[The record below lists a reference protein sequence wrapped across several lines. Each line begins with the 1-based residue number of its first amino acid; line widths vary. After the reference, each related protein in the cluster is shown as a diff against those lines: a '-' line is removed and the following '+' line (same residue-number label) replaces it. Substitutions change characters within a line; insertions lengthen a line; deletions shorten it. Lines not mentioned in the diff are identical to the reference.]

1 MYKKITVWQYGIPHC
16 FLKIL
21 IIMKL
26 SLFLLLV
33 TFFQVSALTYGQKV
47 SVRVTKVP
55 LKTVLYELSKQTNYN
70 FIADADLSAKVGP
83 ISMDV
88 KNMEW
93 NHVVEK
99 CFTGIPLKIV
109 LNKEDKMVF
118 IQAAPV
124 AKAAY
129 NDKEKS
135 TQQLTVAGRVST
147 PEGIA
152 MAGVSVA
159 TTNATKKAFTDKQ
172 GNYSIAV
179 SPTDTLVYSFI
190 GYVRQIQVVQGRTK
204 IDVSLKMAE
213 EKIEDVVVIGYG
225 EVKKADITGAIGSV
239 DVKAMQKA
247 PVATFDQA
255 LAGRVAGVQV
265 SGNDGQPGSVNNI
278 VIRGANS
285 LTQDN
290 SPLYVVDGFPIEAF
304 NESPV
309 SPSDIESIQVLKDAS
324 ATSIYGSR
332 GANGVIIITT
342 KQGTKSTPVIAVN
355 SYYGIQAVNKK
366 LDVLSPYEFVKYQ
379 QELNPTTTE
388 RLYLDGRTL
397 EDYKNLPGVDMQG
410 ALFRRAPM
418 WNNDISFRGGSQN
431 TQYSVF
437 ANILKSDGVILNS
450 GFNRAQGKF
459 TLSQQLK
466 KNIKAYV
473 NASYTKTTT
482 SGSIVSDPTGGIP
495 SLSLIYS
502 ALGYRPI
509 SGFDD
514 VDLMDE
520 FFDPAVITETP
531 TDYRVNPIISVQN
544 ELNERILGST
554 IINGYLDFKLTEH
567 LLLKLRGGVVS
578 NNLNTSTL
586 YNSKT
591 QIGSPNYP
599 TSKGT
604 TGSVFE
610 RKMDNWLNEN
620 TLTYNRKIGKHRFDA
635 LAGFTLQENRLGYS
649 GYTASFIQNEE
660 LGIDGI
666 DLSTSIVPETYHKE
680 WSLASFLGRVNY
692 DYASKYLFTAS
703 FRSDGSSKFKGANK
717 WGYFPSGAFSWKMNK
732 EAFMQNMKAI
742 SDSKLRVSYGTTGNN
757 RVDEYATYS
766 GITFPYGSYYSFNN
780 GSPDKGASLLT
791 SAGVAD
797 LRWETT
803 AQFNVGYD
811 LGLYQDRVRFT
822 FDYYDKR
829 TNDLLLNANLPYTTG
844 YLVAFQNIGSV
855 RNRGLEFSLE
865 TTNIKGKNF
874 RWSSAF
880 NISFNRNK
888 ILKLQ
893 PGQSYRLQTVS
904 FVGDFANV
912 APYIAKVGQPMGML
926 YGASFDRLYQYEDFK
941 QLANGTYVL
950 RPEVPDNG
958 RARNTIQPGD
968 MKFNDL
974 NNDGTINTDDY
985 TVIGNGNPLHIGGF
999 ANDFSYKNFDLSVFL
1014 QWSYGNDI
1022 LNGNKLYF
1030 EQNTYNLYN
1039 FNLYSTVENR
1049 WTPENQ
1055 NTTIP
1060 RVGGLPPRIY
1070 HSNIVE
1076 DGSFLRLKTVSLGY
1090 TFSDTFLKSRKIRSA
1105 RIYLSGQNL
1114 LTFTKYS
1121 GSDPEVSVRNSA
1133 LTPGFDWSAYPRAR
1147 TMTMGIDV
1155 SF

>member
-1 MYKKITVWQYGIPHC
+1 MYEKITVWRCRIPHC
-16 FLKIL
+16 FFKIL

-26 SLFLLLV
+26 SIFLLLL
-33 TFFQVSALTYGQKV
+33 TFFQVSALTFGQKISIKV
-47 SVRVTKVP
+47 NKVP
-55 LKTVLYELSKQTNYN
+55 LKTVLYELSKQTDYN
-70 FIADADLSAKVGP
+70 FVADADLSRKIGM
-83 ISMDV
+83 ISIDV

-93 NHVVEK
+93 NQVVER
-99 CFTGIPLKIV
+99 CFAGIDLKIV

-118 IQAAPV
+118 IREAL
-124 AKAAY
+124 AKEGALG
-129 NDKEKS
+129 NRELV
-135 TQQLTVAGRVST
+135 QQLTVSGKVTSID
-147 PEGIA
+147 GKA
-152 MAGVSVA
+152 MPGVNVVSVN
-159 TTNATKKAFTDKQ
+159 TMKKVFTDKQ
-172 GNYSIAV
+172 GSYNITVPSG
-179 SPTDTLVYSFI
+179 DTLSFSFI
-190 GYVRQIQVVQGRTK
+190 GYSRQQQAVQGRTK
-204 IDVSLKMAE
+204 IDAVLRLAE
-213 EKIEDVVVIGYG
+213 EKIDDVVVIGYG

-342 KQGTKSTPVIAVN
+342 KQGTRSTPVIGIN
-355 SYYGIQAVNKK
+355 SYYGIQQVNKK
-366 LDVLSPYEFVKYQ
+366 LEVMSPYEFVKYQ

-397 EDYKNLPGVDMQG
+397 EDYKSMSGVDMQG
-410 ALFRRAPM
+410 ALFRTAPM
-418 WNNDISFRGGSQN
+418 WNNDISFRGGSQH

-437 ANILKSDGVILNS
+437 ANVLKSDGVILNS
-450 GFNRAQGKF
+450 GFNRTQGKF

-473 NASYTKTTT
+473 NASYTKTST

-544 ELNERILGST
+544 EFNKRILGST
-554 IINGYLDFKLTEH
+554 IINGYLDFRLTDH
-567 LLLKLRGGVVS
+567 LLLKLRGGMVS
-578 NNLNTSTL
+578 NSFNTSTL

-604 TGSVFE
+604 TGSVFD

-620 TLTYNRKIGKHRFDA
+620 TLSYNRKVGKHRFDA
-635 LAGFTLQENRLGYS
+635 LAGFTLQENKLSYS

-692 DYASKYLFTAS
+692 DYSNKYLFTAS
-703 FRSDGSSKFKGANK
+703 FRSDGSSKFRGANK
-717 WGYFPSGAFSWKMNK
+717 WGYFPSGAFSWKMNN
-732 EAFMQNMKAI
+732 EAFMKNIKAI
-742 SDSKLRVSYGTTGNN
+742 SEAKLRVSYGTTGNN

-766 GITFPYGSYYSFNN
+766 GISFPYGSYYSFNN
-780 GSPDKGASLLT
+780 GSPEKGASLLT

-803 AQFNVGYD
+803 AQFNLGYD
-811 LGLYQDRVRFT
+811 LGLYKDRVRLT
-822 FDYYDKR
+822 FDYYNKR

-855 RNRGLEFSLE
+855 RNRGMEFSLQ
-865 TTNIKGKNF
+865 TTNINGKNF
-874 RWSSAF
+874 RWNSAF

-893 PGQSYRLQTVS
+893 PEQTYRLQTVS

-912 APYIAKVGQPMGML
+912 APYIAKVGQPMGMI
-926 YGASFDRLYQYEDFK
+926 YGANFDGLYQYEDFN
-941 QLANGTYVL
+941 QLANGVYVL

-968 MKFNDL
+968 MKFVDL

-985 TVIGNGNPLHIGGF
+985 TVIGNGNPIHVGGF
-999 ANDFSYKNFDLSVFL
+999 SNDFVYKNFDLSIFM

-1022 LNGNKLYF
+1022 LNGNRLYF

-1039 FNLYSTVENR
+1039 FNLYSSVENR
-1049 WTPENQ
+1049 WTPDNQ
-1055 NTTIP
+1055 NTNIP
-1060 RVGGLPPRIY
+1060 RVGGLPPRVY
-1070 HSNIVE
+1070 HTNIVE
-1076 DGSFLRLKTVSLGY
+1076 DGSFLRLKTVTFGY
-1090 TFSDTFLKSRKIRSA
+1090 TFADSFLKSHKIKSA
-1105 RIYLSGQNL
+1105 RIYFSGQNL
-1114 LTFTKYS
+1114 LTFTRYS

-1147 TMTMGIDV
+1147 TMTVGIDV